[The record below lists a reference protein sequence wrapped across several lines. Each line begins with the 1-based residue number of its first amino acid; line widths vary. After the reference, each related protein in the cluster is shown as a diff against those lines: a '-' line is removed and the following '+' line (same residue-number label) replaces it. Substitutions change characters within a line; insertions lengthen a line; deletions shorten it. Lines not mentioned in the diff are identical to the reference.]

1 MFSWLRGN
9 QDDEDIMGSAMDIV
23 SPMEFFENEPAKKPK
38 APPMRIDDE
47 EDAENTDMI
56 DKLAE
61 ELSNEVEMKT
71 GVRPALKKADSR
83 PLREEPLPEKKK
95 PKKSA
100 SAGVLD
106 ASALPWMDDAAM
118 DNIEDDQTQ
127 AERIQ
132 RKIMAYF
139 MGGRNAKSL
148 SAQDASVSAME
159 EADFY
164 HLLNEGEIT
173 ENDEELLLLQVRDPM
188 HMAGIGA
195 EKMFEEIAEDPR
207 KKQILALASGYNARN
222 WQQVNERALRDFLA
236 VPMEDGDADRR
247 TPLGFESVKRHFLK
261 GIQPRAS
268 ETEYQAYE
276 ESMEELEQI
285 LYGQRYDYH
294 QQFEVLKQRAAE
306 SARTKENSTSKR
318 SQKRSRGI
326 GFKRTEEPIIEEE
339 FEEETII
346 PEAPIEALA
355 REKSTTYPERRLGNI
370 ATVSV
375 ERSESILNRVVIEG
389 GAWVQNGR
397 ERYLNSFN
405 LSESGLGPA
414 YEADV
419 DGAKIYLSPVF
430 QLPGGRVVAIGYV
443 PTARGVKA
451 RSYHRNNSEGLWYYL
466 PDYVRG
472 PENAN
477 KIGWYGEGYGAES
490 LILPIKLQEALAEA
504 EEYDGIKNITNEN
517 PFFLF
522 AGTAYGYGSRQEYN
536 DKLATGRLKGAYYRE
551 VSTRPSDHDFE
562 TIGVHKTAPQMLSIS
577 TDKAPDFKQNIA
589 SFKTASVLAGK
600 IRAEGFESH
609 GGRYD
614 WLFCEDAKGRAWVSN
629 VEATAPI
636 TSTGLRREWVL
647 AGDFTTP
654 LYEYS
659 RQSDGYGDPRDTR
672 GPYQCMWKNYLSK
685 VPMIRKFLQIS

>member
-23 SPMEFFENEPAKKPK
+23 SPMEFFENEPAKRPK
-38 APPMRIDDE
+38 ASQMRIED

-71 GVRPALKKADSR
+71 GTRPVLKKADARSA
-83 PLREEPLPEKKK
+83 REEYAKEKK
-95 PKKSA
+95 PKA
-100 SAGVLD
+100 VGDGVLD
-106 ASALPWMDDAAM
+106 ASALPWMDGEDL
-118 DNIEDDQTQ
+118 EDDGVSDQAQ

-164 HLLNEGEIT
+164 QLLADNEIN

-195 EKMFEEIAEDPR
+195 ERMFEEIAEDPR

-222 WQQVNERALRDFLA
+222 WQQVNERALRDFLS
-236 VPMEDGDADRR
+236 VPMEEGDADRR
-247 TPLGFESVKRHFLK
+247 TPLGFESVKRHFLR
-261 GIQPRAS
+261 GIQPRATES
-268 ETEYQAYE
+268 EYQAYV

-285 LYGQRYDYH
+285 LYGQRYDYYLR
-294 QQFEVLKQRAAE
+294 FEALKKKAEE
-306 SARTKENSTSKR
+306 SARTRESVVGSKR
-318 SQKRSRGI
+318 SQKRGRGL
-326 GFKRTEEPIIEEE
+326 GFKRAEEPVEEREEE
-339 FEEETII
+339 PVI

-355 REKSTTYPERRLGNI
+355 PRKPAEYRDKRLGNI
-370 ATVSV
+370 TMIGI

-397 ERYLNSFN
+397 ERFLNSFN
-405 LSESGLGPA
+405 LSEAGLGPA
-414 YEADV
+414 YEVEV
-419 DGAKIYLSPVF
+419 DGTKVYLSPVF

-504 EEYDGIKNITNEN
+504 EEYDGIRNITNEN

-577 TDKAPDFKQNIA
+577 IDKAPDFKQKIA
-589 SFKTASVLAGK
+589 SFKTMSVLAGK
-600 IRAEGFESH
+600 VRAEGFESH
-609 GGRYD
+609 GGRYE
-614 WLFCEDAKGRAWVSN
+614 WLFCEDAKGRAWVGN

-685 VPMIRKFLQIS
+685 VPMIKKFLMS